1 MAASYLGSL
10 RHRLLLPG
18 RFFFLNLLYIFFS
31 IKVQLI
37 HNAVPISALQK
48 SDSVIHR
55 YMYIQT
61 YILLLIFFS
70 IMVYLRR
77 LYIVPRALQQDLLFI
92 QSKWNGLHLLTP
104 LFCILKYNI
113 NRENPHEVKTCG
125 LMNYHKPPPKPIN
138 RWMAGWQKLPC
149 SEYPHHHSPL
159 LRPGMTLT
167 WTSIPITPFFLYSV
181 TIEASTPKAQFC
193 LACFLNVI

>member
-1 MAASYLGSL
+1 MSAVQHSEPVLFLIVSPVTFYHSDWIPLPVLDSRTSL
-10 RHRLLLPG
+10 L
-18 RFFFLNLLYIFFS
+18 
-31 IKVQLI
+31 
-37 HNAVPISALQK
+37 VP
-48 SDSVIHR
+48 
-55 YMYIQT
+55 
-61 YILLLIFFS
+61 
-70 IMVYLRR
+70 
-77 LYIVPRALQQDLLFI
+77 
-92 QSKWNGLHLLTP
+92 SKWNGLHLLTP